1 MNNREFTLKYV
12 FENAGKLEEYFELDS
27 PEEEHFGVNWKINIQ
42 RFPEVQQF
50 PVDSRLSEDE
60 PFPERLGIWLYANMT
75 KNQEIYANLTLK
87 IFSKNKQYNDLIS
100 ASQMAVFRKSVDHW
114 VLGEIRDDFIDW
126 ETINDKY
133 LDDGKLRMEIHVK
146 IRKMVR
152 KELRSFGKEMKQF
165 SDVILKVKDRK
176 FYVSKLYLSSH
187 SPYFATLF
195 LGKFQESEKSEIELK
210 DMSPEDFQYYLEVLY
225 GENGIDD
232 QTVLGIL
239 SVADMLNTRLSVKKC
254 KEFLVKESEM
264 GLKEMTDKEFPLKYV
279 FKDVGKLEYLQNLFS
294 PEEKHFGVN
303 WKIKLQKRNENLGV
317 WLYADITKNQKISTA
332 IKVKII
338 SKNKEKT
345 HSRSRSKIYEKRESG
360 WDVWGCSKFIDWKT
374 LKDEYLDDGKLEV
387 EFLVKITKMV
397 QEELRSFGEEMKRF
411 SDVVL
416 KIENQMFYVSKLY
429 LSSQSPYFATLFL
442 RKFQESE
449 KSEFELK
456 DMSPEDFQYYL
467 EILYGECGVDDQT
480 VLGILSVAGM
490 LDTPLSVKK
499 CEEYLVKE
507 SKLALKQ
514 KLQLA
519 GNYGLEELK
528 KMCLDQ
534 TKSKEDIRSVI
545 PENPGKMDPEIL
557 AELLKKSLAFD

>member
-1 MNNREFTLKYV
+1 MNKREFTLKYV

-27 PEEEHFGVNWKINIQ
+27 PEEEHFGVNWK
-42 RFPEVQQF
+42 
-50 PVDSRLSEDE
+50 
-60 PFPERLGIWLYANMT
+60 
-75 KNQEIYANLTLK
+75 
-87 IFSKNKQYNDLIS
+87 
-100 ASQMAVFRKSVDHW
+100 SVGVW
-114 VLGEIRDDFIDW
+114 VPWGTEDDFIDW

-152 KELRSFGKEMKQF
+152 KELRSFGEEMKQF
-165 SDVILKVKDRK
+165 SDVILKVEDQK

-195 LGKFQESEKSEIELK
+195 LGNFLESEKSEFELK
-210 DMSPEDFQYYLEVLY
+210 DVNPQDFQYYLEVLY

-239 SVADMLNTRLSVKKC
+239 SVAVMLDTGLSVKKC
-254 KEFLVKESEM
+254 EEYLVKESYM
-264 GLKEMTDKEFPLKYV
+264 GLKEKLELAGDYRLEELKMNVKEFTLKYV
-279 FKDVGKLEYLQNLFS
+279 FKDVGTLEDLQNLFS

-317 WLYADITKNQKISTA
+317 WLYAAITKNQKISTD
-332 IKVKII
+332 IKMKII

-360 WDVWGCSKFIDWKT
+360 WDVWGCSKFIEWKT
-374 LKDEYLDDGKLEV
+374 LNDEYLNDGKLEV
-387 EFLVKITKMV
+387 EVLVKITKMV
-397 QEELRSFGEEMKRF
+397 QEESRSFGEEMKQF
-411 SDVVL
+411 SDVIL
-416 KIENQMFYVSKLY
+416 KVEDQKFFVSKLY
-429 LSSQSPYFATLFL
+429 LSSHSPYFATLL
-442 RKFQESE
+442 LGEFQESE

-456 DMSPEDFQYYL
+456 DVDSQDFQYYL
-467 EILYGECGVDDQT
+467 EVLYGENGIDDQT
-480 VLGILSVAGM
+480 VLGILSVADM
-490 LDTPLSVKK
+490 FDTPLFVKK

-514 KLQLA
+514 KLELA
-519 GNYGLEELK
+519 GNYRLDKLK

-534 TKSKEDIRSVI
+534 IKSRADIRSI
-545 PENPGKMDPEIL
+545 APEDPRELGIEIL
-557 AELLKKSLAFD
+557 AELFKKSLDYN